1 MNVTSFFYG
10 DRKKRYRLDEWN
22 PKLYTDTARG
32 EIRSKH
38 KAFLK
43 EFAM

>member
-22 PKLYTDTARG
+22 PKLYTDTAMVTFVQ
-32 EIRSKH
+32 SK
-38 KAFLK
+38 KASFLRK
-43 EFAM
+43 IF